1 MGHVTGTTEYVDD
14 VRYPGMLHLKMVR
27 NPLVHARIRGID
39 FSEAEK
45 VPGFVCALTAKDVP
59 KNVYTILCLI
69 GVEPDEEQVL
79 AEERV
84 RYRGE
89 QIAAIVAETEEA
101 ALEAV
106 NRVKLDLEEL
116 PAVFD
121 VEEALKPDAPRVTH
135 WDTNHF
141 WYEGHHCRRVRYG
154 DAAAARAEADHVI
167 EGVYQN
173 SPTEHAPTETT
184 GCIAKPE
191 ADGRITVHTNTQALY
206 FSLDNTAIIL
216 QIEPSRLHFM
226 GGTVGGGFGG
236 KVDVITEP
244 IACLAAMKTG
254 RPVRYVYSREE
265 EMRVSSTRSANR
277 IKIVDGV
284 MDDGR
289 IVSREVTTWHDAGA
303 YSRHSPYGATK
314 HAANVVRAV
323 HDPERLDRRV
333 LRVHEPPAGERVPRL
348 RRDRGVVRDRDADGP
363 DRARDRR
370 RPVGAPAAQRLQGR
384 RRAAAPQDRRGRDAD
399 RDDPGGGRAGRPR
412 AAGRAEGDELGAGA
426 GMTLLRGRGIAAVNY
441 PTGMNLGGDPTQ
453 ALVHATT
460 VGNFVITLSSVDLGQ
475 GLKTVLAQIGA
486 ESLGV
491 PFDTVRVDTGDTDTG
506 PHCMGTFASRA
517 THRAGNAIMQAAEEA
532 RRVLFEVAGEEM
544 EVAPE
549 DLETDGEGNV
559 RVIGSPG
566 LVDDG
571 DGRRARRAFQA
582 GPHDLRPRDLH
593 EAQERG
599 RAGDGRDGPGLDR
612 GARVHGRRRRGR
624 HRDRTRA
631 RAAPRRAR
639 TRSAAR

>member
-45 VPGFVCALTAKDVP
+45 VPGFVCALTAADVP

-79 AEERV
+79 AEERA

-89 QIAAIVAETEEA
+89 PIAAIVAETEEA

-121 VEEALKPDAPRVTH
+121 VEEALEAGRADASRTGARTTSGTRAITAGGSATATPR
-135 WDTNHF
+135 
-141 WYEGHHCRRVRYG
+141 RRGRG
-154 DAAAARAEADHVI
+154 ADHVI
-167 EGVYQN
+167 EGTYQN

-216 QIEPSRLHFM
+216 QIEPSRLHFI

-244 IACLAAMKTG
+244 IACLAALKTG

-277 IKIVDGV
+277 IRIVDGV

-303 YSRHSPYGATK
+303 YSRHSPVRGDQARGER
-314 HAANVVRAV
+314 VRAV
-323 HDPERLDRRV
+323 HDPERLDRRA
-333 LRVHEPPAGERVPRL
+333 LRVHQPPAGERVPRL
-348 RRDRGVVRDRDADGP
+348 RRHRGVVRDRDADGP
-363 DRARDRR
+363 DRAHDRG
-370 RPVGAPAAQRLQGR
+370 RPVGAA
-384 RRAAAPQDRRGRDAD
+384 
-399 RDDPGGGRAGRPR
+399 
-412 AAGRAEGDELGAGA
+412 
-426 GMTLLRGRGIAAVNY
+426 IAAT
-441 PTGMNLGGDPTQ
+441 PT
-453 ALVHATT
+453 ATAT
-460 VGNFVITLSSVDLGQ
+460 SGRTARSS
-475 GLKTVLAQIGA
+475 
-486 ESLGV
+486 
-491 PFDTVRVDTGDTDTG
+491 
-506 PHCMGTFASRA
+506 
-517 THRAGNAIMQAAEEA
+517 
-532 RRVLFEVAGEEM
+532 
-544 EVAPE
+544 
-549 DLETDGEGNV
+549 
-559 RVIGSPG
+559 
-566 LVDDG
+566 
-571 DGRRARRAFQA
+571 
-582 GPHDLRPRDLH
+582 
-593 EAQERG
+593 
-599 RAGDGRDGPGLDR
+599 
-612 GARVHGRRRRGR
+612 
-624 HRDRTRA
+624 RTR
-631 RAAPRRAR
+631 R
-639 TRSAAR
+639 